1 MDIEIARSTIVR
13 VTAWS
18 LGVIALVALAVWG
31 HIRRDEEVYRHVR
44 VGTVALLPREGL
56 RARLEAYARAWND
69 AEFVIHAGPY
79 VSRRTRGELGAHLD
93 SRAVYEAAV
102 SLGRT
107 GNLLTDLATHLAA
120 ARRELRVSW
129 QPSIDRARLASALVQ
144 IRAQIERPP
153 VPGSYGEGGQLIAGI
168 PGQTVNSAL
177 GLEQLEAALR
187 SGAGETQLSVAAI
200 RPPNPLSY
208 AAARSNA
215 PHQLL
220 YAAETLY
227 PGGRAGRSRNIEVS
241 VAAIDGVAIDP
252 GGEFSF
258 NREVGERSYARGFVS
273 AKELANRRVV
283 EGIGGGVCQVAATLH
298 AAAFLAGMDIPVYAP
313 HSRPVSYIPLGL
325 DAMVAWPDKDLRIR
339 NPYPFSVAIRAV
351 ATTGLVRV
359 ELLGGGRPHPVEWST
374 RVLERIDA
382 GEKHVFETSL
392 RPGAQRVVQQAID
405 GLVVERVRTVYAA
418 SGPETTTVNLRYPPT
433 PRIVA
438 RGPSRA
444 L

>member
-1 MDIEIARSTIVR
+1 VR
-13 VTAWS
+13 LSAWS
-18 LGVIALVALAVWG
+18 LGVFALAAVAVWG
-31 HIRRDEEVYRHVR
+31 QLRRDEGVYRQVR

-56 RARLEAYARAWND
+56 RARLEAHARSWN
-69 AEFVIHAGPY
+69 ETVFVIHAGPY

-93 SRAVYEAAV
+93 SLAVYERAV

-107 GNLLTDLATHLAA
+107 GHPLTDLATYLAA
-120 ARRELRVSW
+120 SRHELHVSW
-129 QPSIDRARLASALVQ
+129 QPRIDRARLASALVQ
-144 IRAQIERPP
+144 IREQIERPP
-153 VPGSYGEGGQLIAGI
+153 VPGSYDQHGQLIAGI

-177 GLEQLEAALR
+177 GLEHLESALR
-187 SGAGETQLSVAAI
+187 TGAASTHLPVASI
-200 RPPNPLSY
+200 RPPDPLSY
-208 AAARSNA
+208 AAAHSNA
-215 PHQLL
+215 PSQLL

-227 PGGRAGRSRNIEVS
+227 PGGRAGRSKNIEVS
-241 VAAIDGVAIDP
+241 VAAIDGLRIDP
-252 GGEFSF
+252 GEEFSF

-298 AAAFLAGMDIPVYAP
+298 AAAFLAGMDIPVYRP

-339 NPYPFSVAIRAV
+339 NPYPFSVAIRAH

-359 ELLGGGRPHPVEWST
+359 ELLGSGRPHPVEWST

-392 RPGAQRVVQQAID
+392 RPGAQRVVQESVD

-438 RGPSRA
+438 RGLTSRA
-444 L
+444 GNMAVAGRTR

>member
-1 MDIEIARSTIVR
+1 MLT
-13 VTAWS
+13 
-18 LGVIALVALAVWG
+18 LVALAAWG
-31 HIRRDEEVYRHVR
+31 HVRGDEEVFRHVR
-44 VGTVALLPREGL
+44 IGTVALLPREAL
-56 RARLEAYARAWND
+56 RARLEAYAQSWNGGV
-69 AEFVIHAGPY
+69 FVIHAGPY
-79 VSRRTRGELGAHLD
+79 VSRRTRGELGAYLD
-93 SRAVYEAAV
+93 SRAVYETAV

-107 GNLLTDLATHLAA
+107 GHPLADLATYLAA
-120 ARRELRVSW
+120 ARQELHLNW
-129 QPSIDRARLASALVQ
+129 QPRIDRSRLASALVQ

-153 VPGSYGEGGQLIAGI
+153 VPGSYGQRGQLIAGI
-168 PGQTVNSAL
+168 PGQTMNSAL

-187 SGAGETQLSVAAI
+187 SGAAETYLPVASI
-200 RPPNPLSY
+200 RPPDPLSY
-208 AAARSNA
+208 ATAHSTA
-215 PHQLL
+215 PDQLL

-283 EGIGGGVCQVAATLH
+283 EGVGGGVCQVAATLH
-298 AAAFLAGMDIPVYAP
+298 AAAFLAGMDIPVYRP

-339 NPYPFSVAIRAV
+339 NPYPFSVAIRAA

-359 ELLGGGRPHPVEWST
+359 ELLGSGRPHQVEWST
-374 RVLERIDA
+374 RVLERVDA

-392 RPGAQRVVQQAID
+392 RPGTQRVVQEAVD
-405 GLVVERVRTVYAA
+405 GLIVERVRTVYAA
-418 SGPETTTVNLRYPPT
+418 SGPETTTLNLRYPPT
-433 PRIVA
+433 PRIIARGLSSRAGSMAVA
-438 RGPSRA
+438 RHAR
-444 L
+444 